1 MKKLV
6 ILDRKTL
13 GDDIDVSCFNNFG
26 DLKVNDLTPKDKI
39 EEEIKD
45 AEVIIV
51 NKSILN
57 ECNLK
62 NAKNLKLICL
72 LATGYNNV
80 DTEYCKKHGIA
91 VCNVA
96 GYSTNSVA
104 QHTFALALSL
114 IESTSFYDN
123 YIKSGNYSK
132 SNVPTYHGR
141 PYFELHDKTW
151 GIIGLGDIGKEVA
164 KIAKAFGCNVIYYST
179 SGKNNNSEYKSCD
192 LDELLTK
199 SDIISIHCPLN
210 ERTENLIS
218 LAELKKMKKDAVI
231 INMARG
237 KIINEKDLSIA
248 LKEDIIKGACID
260 VFEKEP
266 IDENSPLLL
275 KEIESKL
282 IMSPHIAWA
291 SIEAR
296 KRLIDKVCENIE
308 SFYNGGNLNRIV

>member
-1 MKKLV
+1 MKKIIV
-6 ILDRKTL
+6 LDRKTL
-13 GDDIDVSCFNNFG
+13 GDDIDISCFSKFG
-26 DLKVNDLTPKDKI
+26 ELKVNDLTPKEKI
-39 EEEIKD
+39 EDDIKD
-45 AEVIIV
+45 AEIIIV
-51 NKSILN
+51 NKAILN
-57 ECNLK
+57 EDNLK
-62 NAKNLKLICL
+62 NAKKLKLICL

-80 DTEYCKKHGIA
+80 DTSYCKNHGIA

-123 YIKSGNYSK
+123 YIKKGDYSK

-141 PYFELHDKTW
+141 PYFELYEKTW

-164 KIAKAFGCNVIYYST
+164 KIATAFGCNVIYYST
-179 SGKNNNSEYKSCD
+179 SGINHNTKYKSCD
-192 LDELLTK
+192 LNELLIK
-199 SDIISIHCPLN
+199 SNIISIHCPLN

-218 LAELKKMKKDAVI
+218 LDELKLMKKDAVI

-237 KIINEKDLSIA
+237 KIINENDLCQA

-266 IDENSPLLL
+266 FDEISPLLS
-275 KEIESKL
+275 KDIESKL

-296 KRLIDKVCENIE
+296 KRLIEKVCENIE